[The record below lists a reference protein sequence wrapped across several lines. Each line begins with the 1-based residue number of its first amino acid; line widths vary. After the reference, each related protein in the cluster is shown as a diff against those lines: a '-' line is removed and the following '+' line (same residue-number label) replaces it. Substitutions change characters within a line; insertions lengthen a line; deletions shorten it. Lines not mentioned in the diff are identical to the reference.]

1 MTATSVV
8 VNNGFVFSQPLAL
21 LNTDVVYG
29 SDYVDLT
36 LIANVPFNTL
46 ADTYNQYQSATGL
59 QDLEQS
65 GNSLAVYNEI
75 VQLALNSPEA
85 ARQAFDLASGEIH
98 ASGQHIIRSGAR
110 TFTRMLQQQA
120 GAALGEGGRGV
131 KTETAAL
138 GYASAR
144 TRKLDMMSAVAR
156 DLDGKPETETFRGA
170 FIAPLATSGSI
181 AGDGNAGALDWRSA
195 GVIGGYE
202 GPVDVVFGRA
212 TVGFGAGYLH
222 SNGTVDA
229 RLSTLT
235 SDGFHFGAYGAWTDG
250 TYVATGALAFGAADV
265 HTSRRVM
272 FGGIDRTAE
281 ASYWAQT
288 VDLEAEVS
296 RPFDIGDD
304 TRLAPLATLSAG
316 WMGHG
321 ATTETGAGSLNL
333 AVASEN
339 QGWFDT
345 GLGVSLSRRFVAA
358 NGIDGMVEARL
369 VWEHGFGSTVPR
381 QGLAFAGSPTAF
393 SVAGPDQG
401 SDRLR
406 LGLSLGVKVGPRA
419 DFRASYDGMFSAAA
433 QDHRANVGLRVHF

>member
-1 MTATSVV
+1 
-8 VNNGFVFSQPLAL
+8 
-21 LNTDVVYG
+21 
-29 SDYVDLT
+29 
-36 LIANVPFNTL
+36 
-46 ADTYNQYQSATGL
+46 
-59 QDLEQS
+59 
-65 GNSLAVYNEI
+65 
-75 VQLALNSPEA
+75 
-85 ARQAFDLASGEIH
+85 
-98 ASGQHIIRSGAR
+98 
-110 TFTRMLQQQA
+110 
-120 GAALGEGGRGV
+120 
-131 KTETAAL
+131 
-138 GYASAR
+138 
-144 TRKLDMMSAVAR
+144 MMSAVAR
-156 DLDGKPETETFRGA
+156 DLDSKPENETFRGA
-170 FIAPLATSGSI
+170 FLAPLATSGSI
-181 AGDGNAGALDWRSA
+181 AGDGNAATINWRSA

-202 GPVDVVFGRA
+202 GPVDLVFGRA
-212 TVGFGAGYLH
+212 TVGLAAGYLH